1 MEARKAYAENLSLLE
16 RSRAGDEAA
25 TEALLV
31 LNGGLVRNIAAR
43 FEGRGV
49 DREDLIQIGSIG
61 LLKAIRTFDPER
73 ACAFSTYAV
82 PLIFGEIRRHLRD
95 EGPMKVSRT
104 QKRLAAM
111 LSEERERAVKLG
123 EDPRL
128 SDLADA
134 CGVTASEAAVALDAV
149 APIRS
154 LSESLFG
161 EEDGPTLDDAIADE
175 DAEERNFYH
184 LALSMSIDK
193 LPPLRRK
200 IILLRYWRDLS
211 QQQTADLLG
220 LTQVK
225 VSREEKKILAFLRGE
240 LT

>member
-1 MEARKAYAENLSLLE
+1 METKKPYAENTALLE
-16 RSRAGDEAA
+16 RSRQGDEKA
-25 TEALLV
+25 TEALMLA
-31 LNGGLVRNIAAR
+31 NGGLVRNIAAR

-49 DREDLIQIGSIG
+49 DAEDLFQIGFIG
-61 LLKAIRTFDPER
+61 LLKAIRTFDPSR

-95 EGPMKVSRT
+95 EGPIKVSRT

-111 LSEERERAVKLG
+111 LAREREQAIKRG
-123 EDPRL
+123 ENPRIE
-128 SDLADA
+128 DLAAA
-134 CGVTASEAAVALDAV
+134 CGVTPAEAAVALDAM

-154 LSESLFG
+154 LSETLFG
-161 EEDGPTLDDAIADE
+161 EEDGPTLDDTVTDE
-175 DAEERNFYH
+175 DEAERTFHH

-193 LPPLRRK
+193 LSPLRKK

-211 QQQTADLLG
+211 QQQVADQLG

-225 VSREEKKILAFLRGE
+225 VSREEKKIIAFLREE
-240 LT
+240 LS

>member
-16 RSRAGDEAA
+16 RSRAGDESA

-31 LNGGLVRNIAAR
+31 ANGGLVRNIAAR

-111 LSEERERAVKLG
+111 LSEERRGSAALR
-123 EDPRL
+123 PR
-128 SDLADA
+128 
-134 CGVTASEAAVALDAV
+134 G
-149 APIRS
+149 R
-154 LSESLFG
+154 
-161 EEDGPTLDDAIADE
+161 
-175 DAEERNFYH
+175 
-184 LALSMSIDK
+184 
-193 LPPLRRK
+193 LRRDS
-200 IILLRYWRDLS
+200 L
-211 QQQTADLLG
+211 
-220 LTQVK
+220 
-225 VSREEKKILAFLRGE
+225 
-240 LT
+240 